1 MTYNPIILHLLDI
14 EALTPIKNMACSKII
29 HIDMDAFY
37 AAIEQRDNPSLSGKP
52 VIVGGDPDR
61 RGVVS
66 TCSYE
71 ARKYGVHS
79 AMASKTAVRLCPHG
93 VFLYPRFDA
102 YKEASRQ
109 FMTICAEYTD
119 LIEPLSLDEAFL
131 DVTENKKNIVSA
143 TNIAKEIRER
153 IFTEIGLTASA
164 GVSYNKFLAKTAS
177 EINKPDGLAVI
188 KPGDAEKFLETLA
201 IGKFYGVGKVSE
213 KRMIALGINNGLD
226 LKNTDLEKLTKHFGK
241 AGKFYYDIVRG
252 IDHRPVSPF
261 RERKSYG
268 REITLDEDILDID
281 LIHSILREIAE
292 ELEAAFKR
300 KCLKGRTITLKVKY
314 FDFQLSTRSTT
325 VDESADTADAIMDE
339 ILRLLKYTEAGN
351 KKIRL
356 LGIALSN
363 FENEDEKACLEKQ
376 LIFQF

>member
-1 MTYNPIILHLLDI
+1 
-14 EALTPIKNMACSKII
+14 MACSKII